1 MRTYQIIKD
10 TIPAGATSHLTS
22 ARLKNEYDRAT
33 GIFFF
38 SEDLI
43 DSYEDLTCRLTI
55 GDQEIFPKGTDCKL
69 MAYSSSCSRNDAI
82 WDLQDEDIPAKDS
95 LLEAYFTNNS
105 GSDID
110 VSIYVLLEN

>member
-38 SEDLI
+38 SEALI
-43 DSYEDLTCRLTI
+43 DAYEDVTCRLTI
-55 GDQEIFPKGTDCKL
+55 GDQEIFPKDTDVKL
-69 MAYSSSCSRNDAI
+69 MAYSSSCSLNDAI
-82 WDLQDEDIPAKDS
+82 WDLQDENIPAKDS
-95 LLEAYFTNNS
+95 LLEAYFTNNT
-105 GSDID
+105 SDDIEIA
-110 VSIYVLLEN
+110 IYVLLEN